1 MTDELDHPTA
11 DFDDAVH
18 QPTRLAILVVLH
30 EAGRA
35 DFSYLKRTLDL
46 TDGNLGRHL
55 ETLEAHGLIELTK
68 GFEGRRPRT
77 WAKLTAQ
84 GKLALQGELSAMT
97 ALLERFGR

>member
-1 MTDELDHPTA
+1 MTDDLSHPTA
-11 DFDDAVH
+11 NFDDAVH

-35 DFSYLKRTLDL
+35 DFGYLKRTLGL

-55 ETLEAHGLIELTK
+55 ATLEDNGLVELSK

-77 WAKLTAQ
+77 WAKLTAP
-84 GKLALQGELSAMT
+84 GRRALEGELKAMRS
-97 ALLERFGR
+97 LLDRLGG

>member
-1 MTDELDHPTA
+1 VTDDHSHPTA

-35 DFSYLKRTLDL
+35 DFTYLKRTLGL

-55 ETLEAHGLIELTK
+55 ETLEDNGLVELSK

-77 WAKLTAQ
+77 WARLTTR
-84 GKLALQGELSAMT
+84 GRRALDGELRAMRS
-97 ALLERFGR
+97 LLDRLGG